1 MILKGK
7 KGREKF
13 LRMVGKMFIKRLTLL
28 LGIFSLFIVVFSEET
43 TLIIPPFKH
52 SMGYY
57 KANSTIAKIIL
68 KKNVSFERVS
78 GICALKLKQLD
89 DRTTD
94 KDDAILSLFG
104 INNHQIVYNVGLNR
118 IKTYGSKGRGEA
130 PESLYYPTDIVV
142 TPDGELYISDTYN
155 FRVLKFLYDE
165 DSLLY
170 ENSFGSFG
178 MDSFSLN
185 LPEGIDYDGVGNL
198 FICDSRNNRIVVLN
212 RSFYPFMIL
221 DNIQRPHSISIVDS
235 KKGYL
240 NLKDRLFLVVSSDR
254 RRLLKLDFYGNLIKE
269 FFSFDITGY
278 KDVDFNFID
287 YDQNGNIYVTDT
299 INSCI
304 HKFDSDLRYITSFG
318 REGSGKNQFYKPE
331 GISIY
336 RKYGQVFIS
345 ERTGFQYYWIG
356 VDGYIKEFT
365 PPTISDTTE
374 GLTISL
380 FTTEQCRV
388 TIQITKDGKFVRE
401 LTSDLRR
408 NIGLNYIVW
417 DLKDEKGNRI
427 VENGKYRLKVTLEPL
442 YSSRG
447 YFKKVFY
454 GEIEKF

>member
-1 MILKGK
+1 M
-7 KGREKF
+7 F
-13 LRMVGKMFIKRLTLL
+13 LKRLTLL
-28 LGIFSLFIVVFSEET
+28 SIVFDVCLIVFSQET
-43 TLIIPPFKH
+43 TLIIPPFQH

-57 KANSTIAKIIL
+57 KANSTIAKMVL
-68 KKNVSFERVS
+68 KKNVKFERVG

-94 KDDAILSLFG
+94 KDDAILTLFG
-104 INNHQIVYNVGLNR
+104 LNNHQIVYNVGLSK
-118 IKTYGSKGRGEA
+118 IKTYGQKGKGES
-130 PESLYYPTDIVV
+130 PESLYYPTDIAA
-142 TPDGELYISDTYN
+142 TTDGEVYISDTYN
-155 FRVLKFLYDE
+155 FRVLKFIYDE
-165 DSLLY
+165 DSLLF
-170 ENSFGSFG
+170 ERSFGSFG

-185 LPEGIDYDGVGNL
+185 IPEGIDYDGNDNL
-198 FICDSRNNRIVVLN
+198 FICDSRNNRIVVIDKN
-212 RSFYPFMIL
+212 FNPFMII
-221 DNIQRPHSISIVDS
+221 DNVQNPHSICVVDP

-240 NLKDRLFLVVSSDR
+240 NLKEKIFLIVSSDR
-254 RRLLKLDFYGNLIKE
+254 RRLLKLDFYGNIVKE
-269 FFSFDITGY
+269 FFSFDITKY

-304 HKFDSDLRYITSFG
+304 HKFDSDLKYITSFG
-318 REGSGKNQFYKPE
+318 REGNGKNQFYKPE

-365 PPTISDTTE
+365 PQVLTDTTE

-388 TIQITKDGKFVRE
+388 TIEITKGGKIIRE

-417 DLKDEKGNRI
+417 DLKDDKGNRI
-427 VENGKYRLKVTLEPL
+427 VENGKYKFKVILEPL

-447 YFKKVFY
+447 YFKREFY

>member
-1 MILKGK
+1 M
-7 KGREKF
+7 F
-13 LRMVGKMFIKRLTLL
+13 LKRLTLL
-28 LGIFSLFIVVFSEET
+28 SIVFSVFLIIFSQET
-43 TLIIPPFKH
+43 TLIIPPFQH

-57 KANSTIAKIIL
+57 KANSMIAKMVL
-68 KKNVSFERVS
+68 KKNVKFESVS

-94 KDDAILSLFG
+94 KDDAILTLFG
-104 INNHQIVYNVGLNR
+104 LNNHQIVYNVGLSK
-118 IKTYGSKGRGEA
+118 IKIYGGKGRGDA
-130 PESLYYPTDIVV
+130 PESLYYPTDIVA
-142 TPDGELYISDTYN
+142 TPDGEIYISDTYN
-155 FRVLKFLYDE
+155 FRVLKFIYDE
-165 DSLLY
+165 DSLLF
-170 ENSFGSFG
+170 ERSFGTFG

-185 LPEGIDYDGVGNL
+185 IPKGIDYDWNDNL
-198 FICDSRNNRIVVLN
+198 FICDSRNNRIIVIDKN
-212 RSFYPFMIL
+212 FNPFMIFE
-221 DNIQRPHSISIVDS
+221 NIQNPYSICVVDP
-235 KKGYL
+235 KKGHL
-240 NLKDRLFLVVSSDR
+240 NLKEKIFLVVSSDR
-254 RRLLKLDFYGNLIKE
+254 KRLLKLDFYGNIIKE
-269 FFSFDITGY
+269 FFSFDITRY

-304 HKFDSDLRYITSFG
+304 HKFDSDLKYITSFG
-318 REGSGKNQFYKPE
+318 REGTGKNQFFKPE

-365 PPTISDTTE
+365 PPVISDTTE

-388 TIQITKDGKFVRE
+388 TIHITKDGKFVRE

-417 DLKDEKGNRI
+417 DLKDDKGNRI
-427 VENGKYRLKVTLEPL
+427 VEKGKYRFKVILEPL
-442 YSSRG
+442 YASRG
-447 YFKKVFY
+447 YFKKEFY